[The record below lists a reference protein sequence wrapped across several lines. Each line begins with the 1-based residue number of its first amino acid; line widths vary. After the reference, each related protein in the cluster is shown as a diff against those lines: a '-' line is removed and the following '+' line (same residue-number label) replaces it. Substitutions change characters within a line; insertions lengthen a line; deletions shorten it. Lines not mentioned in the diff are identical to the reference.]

1 MSAPYTVNA
10 PPAVVY
16 VPPSSHQMQGSS
28 AYLVPSQRDYVLWSF
43 FNAMFCNVCC
53 LGFVAL
59 VYSIKAR
66 DRKVLNDVG
75 GASAYGRTAKQYNIA
90 VSILIGICLAI
101 TLISVIVTSV
111 SAR

>member
-1 MSAPYTVNA
+1 MSAPYTVSA
-10 PPAVVY
+10 PPTVVF
-16 VPPSSHQMQGSS
+16 VPQPSNQNQGSS
-28 AYLVPSQRDYVLWSF
+28 AYLLPSQRDYVLWSF

-66 DRKVLNDVG
+66 DRKVLNDIG
-75 GASAYGRTAKQYNIA
+75 GAAVYGRTAKQYNIA
-90 VSILIGICLAI
+90 VSILIGICLGI

-111 SAR
+111 AAR